1 MDFSSITTVIG
12 IIILLASL
20 GLLKPIRNFTTG
32 LGADVDVVNNVKTR
46 LVKEWD
52 ADSALAHDKK
62 MIKVYDKA
70 SELGEIRTYEDV
82 MAKLRQ
88 NRVEE

>member
-1 MDFSSITTVIG
+1 MDFTSITTVLG

-20 GLLKPIRNFTTG
+20 GLLKPIRNLTTG
-32 LGADVDVVNNVKTR
+32 LGSDVDVVNDVKTR

-52 ADSALAHDKK
+52 ADSAIAHAKK
-62 MIKVYDKA
+62 MNKVYDKA

-88 NRVEE
+88 ARVEE

>member
-1 MDFSSITTVIG
+1 MDFTSITTVLG

-20 GLLKPIRNFTTG
+20 GLLKPIRNLTTG
-32 LGADVDVVNNVKTR
+32 LGADVDVVNDVKTR

-52 ADSALAHDKK
+52 ADSAIAHAKK
-62 MIKVYDKA
+62 MNKVYDKA

-88 NRVEE
+88 ARVEE